1 MNLAAQEY
9 DQLRVIEKLPKD
21 SEIYMYKLKQYKELS
36 AMRAEVEKVLQE
48 QRLEKIKRDF
58 ERQKVDEERGQRHSE
73 WLEQQKR
80 MILEGRIGGG
90 GAMPQP

>member
-21 SEIYMYKLKQYKELS
+21 SELYAYKLKQYKELS

-58 ERQKVDEERGQRHSE
+58 ERQKVDEERGSRHAD

-80 MILEGRIGGG
+80 VILEGRIGGG
-90 GAMPQP
+90 VAMPQP